1 MSVFLPFF
9 FYWIFVFSC
18 QMFSLGAGYKPDDY
32 PELSDFTIIVLATW
46 RNAIGDIYPP
56 DYHKWSENLNA
67 EDAVKDEES
76 ARTGVTYTYVMITLV
91 WLIWWLNQLFLFL
104 VLTNFLISIIGNSF
118 GENIDKK
125 MAVAYANKID
135 LNVETALFKKW
146 MGNDQKFDTLIFLCP
161 AEDSSSG
168 ELDES
173 EVLNRISTKMKTQ
186 QESMAAL
193 RSDLDGKVD
202 ANTEKMLKLNA
213 MAESK

>member
-1 MSVFLPFF
+1 
-9 FYWIFVFSC
+9 
-18 QMFSLGAGYKPDDY
+18 MFSLGAGYKPDDY

-46 RNAIGDIYPP
+46 RNAIGDIYAP

-118 GENIDKK
+118 GDNIAKN
-125 MAVAYANKID
+125 MEVAYANKID

>member
-1 MSVFLPFF
+1 
-9 FYWIFVFSC
+9 
-18 QMFSLGAGYKPDDY
+18 
-32 PELSDFTIIVLATW
+32 
-46 RNAIGDIYPP
+46 
-56 DYHKWSENLNA
+56 
-67 EDAVKDEES
+67 
-76 ARTGVTYTYVMITLV
+76 
-91 WLIWWLNQLFLFL
+91 
-104 VLTNFLISIIGNSF
+104 
-118 GENIDKK
+118 